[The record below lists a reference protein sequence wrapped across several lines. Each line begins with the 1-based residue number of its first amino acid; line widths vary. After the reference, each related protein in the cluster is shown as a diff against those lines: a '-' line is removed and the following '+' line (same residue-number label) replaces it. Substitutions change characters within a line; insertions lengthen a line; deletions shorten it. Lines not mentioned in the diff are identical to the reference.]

1 MIFENINQGFWNRM
15 VFMSCDFKELLV
27 ILQVNKY
34 MQTYYKKFIYKI
46 VFLKIFNLFNQ
57 LNKYDKINI
66 IDIKNNCYTLY
77 LFKNNNILNNFII

>member
-34 MQTYYKKFIYKI
+34 MQTYYKKIY
-46 VFLKIFNLFNQ
+46 L
-57 LNKYDKINI
+57 
-66 IDIKNNCYTLY
+66 
-77 LFKNNNILNNFII
+77 